1 MLQPERLKKVFFFQS
16 DLTFI
21 TDITGWWFQL
31 FLNGGALG
39 ETGMFYIIWLLVSN
53 IFYFHPENWRATG
66 STNGAANREKQNE
79 NWGRFP
85 FWLVF
90 FKLGWN
96 HQPDYIEGA
105 ISQS

>member
-21 TDITGWWFQL
+21 TDITAWWFQL
-31 FLNGGALG
+31 FLNGGAPG

-66 STNGAANREKQNE
+66 STNGAAKRDKKAKIGEDSHFDSYFS
-79 NWGRFP
+79 NW
-85 FWLVF
+85 VETT
-90 FKLGWN
+90 N
-96 HQPDYIEGA
+96 QIT
-105 ISQS
+105 